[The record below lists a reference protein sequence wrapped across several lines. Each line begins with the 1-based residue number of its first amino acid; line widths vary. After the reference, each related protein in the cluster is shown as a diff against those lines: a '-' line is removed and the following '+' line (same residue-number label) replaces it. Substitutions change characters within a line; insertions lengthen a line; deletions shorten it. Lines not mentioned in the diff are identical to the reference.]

1 MPAPVLTEEL
11 PQLCLRY
18 LLPSGIVSTSETL
31 KLRTVR
37 LLVWKRAST
46 QIPLDTKRRVNDKVN
61 GIAGSTPFYRFR
73 LVSVLLK
80 I

>member
-1 MPAPVLTEEL
+1 MGTRATPTQPTGTKALWHRIHL
-11 PQLCLRY
+11 
-18 LLPSGIVSTSETL
+18 ETL

-37 LLVWKRAST
+37 LLVWNRARP
-46 QIPLDTKRRVNDKVN
+46 QIPLDTKCRVNDKVN
-61 GIAGSTPFYRFR
+61 GIAGSTLFYRFR